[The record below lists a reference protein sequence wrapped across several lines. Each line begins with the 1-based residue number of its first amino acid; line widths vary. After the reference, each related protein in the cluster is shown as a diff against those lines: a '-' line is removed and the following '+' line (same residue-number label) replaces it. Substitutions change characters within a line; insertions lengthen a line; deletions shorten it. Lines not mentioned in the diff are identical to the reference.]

1 MCAGAARRRQSIPL
15 LPPSLSHSAARCVRQ
30 NAYGANGAMFAV
42 MNAVGMPTPRPGGK
56 INRILNWLGSFK
68 KGFPKAKSHVD
79 DLPAKYAHLGRRY
92 GLRAADAW

>member
-1 MCAGAARRRQSIPL
+1 MIAIRACARGQRAARANSTHSAAARR
-15 LPPSLSHSAARCVRQ
+15 VRQ

-56 INRILNWLGSFK
+56 INRILNWFGSFK

-79 DLPAKYAHLGRRY
+79 DLPEKYAHLGRRY

>member
-1 MCAGAARRRQSIPL
+1 M
-15 LPPSLSHSAARCVRQ
+15 RQ